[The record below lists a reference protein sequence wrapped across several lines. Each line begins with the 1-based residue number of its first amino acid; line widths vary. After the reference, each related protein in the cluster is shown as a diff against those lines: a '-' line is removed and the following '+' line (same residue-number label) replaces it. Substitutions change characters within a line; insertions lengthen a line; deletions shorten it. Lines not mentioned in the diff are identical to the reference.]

1 MPQTGSLELTFLGA
15 AATVTGSRYLLRPP
29 SGPPLLLDCGL
40 FQGLKSLRLRN
51 WEPFQIAPRDL
62 PAIVLTHAHL
72 DHSGYLPVLV
82 RHGFRGPIYATPA
95 TCDLCALLLP
105 DSGHLQE
112 EDAEFANR
120 HGTSRHRPAMPLY
133 TQAEAERT
141 LEQLVPVPFH
151 EERRAGDATF
161 RFAHAGHIPGAGSVT
176 VTVAGKTIL
185 FSGDLGR
192 LEDPLLPS
200 PEPPPAADY
209 LVVESTYGDRLH
221 PASDPQDA
229 LGEAVRRTVSRGGV
243 VVIPAFAVGRAQAL
257 LYHLHTLMARGEVP
271 RVPVFIDSPM
281 AADATRV
288 LQNHPGEHKLTPRE
302 WAEVGRTATITRSV
316 EESKAIDKRTGPMVI
331 ISASG
336 MATGGRVLFH
346 LERFAPDHRNTVLL
360 VGHQAVGTRGDQL
373 LHGER
378 RLKIHGKLVEVRA
391 EVVSLGGL
399 SAHADA
405 DEILTWL
412 KGFARPPA
420 RTFITHGEPRAS
432 DALRRRI
439 QDELGWSAHAPEHL
453 ESVRLD

>member
-1 MPQTGSLELTFLGA
+1 MTNPRGLELTFLGA
-15 AATVTGSRYLLRPP
+15 AGTVTGSRYLIRPRG
-29 SGPPLLLDCGL
+29 GPPLLIDCGL

-51 WEPFQIAPRDL
+51 WEPFQVAPRDL
-62 PAIVLTHAHL
+62 PGVVLTHAHL

-120 HGTSRHRPAMPLY
+120 HGTSKHRPAMPLY
-133 TQAEAERT
+133 TQAEAEHT

-151 EERRAGDATF
+151 EEREAAGATF
-161 RFAHAGHIPGAGSVT
+161 RFAHAGHIPGAGSVR
-176 VTVAGKTIL
+176 VTVGGTTIL

-192 LEDPLLPS
+192 LQDPLLPA
-200 PEPPPAADY
+200 PEPPPPADY

-221 PASDPQDA
+221 PAEEPQVA
-229 LGEAVRRTVSRGGV
+229 LGEVVRRTVSRGGV

-257 LYHLHTLMARGEVP
+257 LYHLHTLMTRGDVP
-271 RVPVFIDSPM
+271 KVPVFIDSPM

-288 LQNHPGEHKLTPRE
+288 LQNNPGEHSLTPGQ
-302 WAEVGRTATITRSV
+302 WAEVGRSATITNSV
-316 EESKAIDKRTGPMVI
+316 EESKAIDRRSGPMVI

-336 MATGGRVLFH
+336 MITGGRVLFH
-346 LERFAPDHRNTVLL
+346 VERFAPDHRNTILL
-360 VGHQAVGTRGDQL
+360 AGHQAVGTRGDQL

-378 RLKIHGKLVEVRA
+378 RLKIHGKHVEVRA

-405 DEILTWL
+405 GEILTWL
-412 KGFARPPA
+412 KGFGTPPR
-420 RTFITHGEPRAS
+420 RTFITHGEPRAA

-439 QDELGWSAHAPEHL
+439 QDELGWSAHPPEHL
-453 ESVRLD
+453 ETVALD